1 MWFSSVFL
9 RQVLGDKSLLKG
21 GRCHGTA
28 VRRGDGVVITLVAI
42 AFGIL
47 LVAVISCVGPR
58 PLCNGHISQTCE
70 QEKVTNK

>member
-21 GRCHGTA
+21 GKMSWHSRET
-28 VRRGDGVVITLVAI
+28 RDGVVITLVAI

-58 PLCNGHISQTCE
+58 PLCNGLISQTCE